1 MADLGVH
8 LRILGSRVRS
18 QLAYPVSFGLDA
30 LGQAIAQANELA
42 VILVVFA
49 QVESLGGFTRDEVL
63 LIYGFAGI
71 SFGLADLAVGQL
83 DELPRWIRT
92 GELDVLLA
100 RPLGLLP
107 QLMTSDLQ
115 LRRLGRAAVGAVVL
129 VVVLVQGEVEPT
141 PLNALLILGTPLIGA
156 TITSAIWV
164 VTCSVSF
171 WVIEG
176 REIANAFTYGSQLT
190 TSYPIT
196 VFGPWLRGLLCF
208 AVPSAFVAYFPALA
222 LLDRPDPLGLPHAL
236 RYASPLVAVA
246 AVLAAALVWR
256 TAVRHYQGA
265 GS

>member
-1 MADLGVH
+1 VADLGVH

-42 VILVVFA
+42 VILIVFA

-83 DELPRWIRT
+83 DDLPRWIRT

-115 LRRLGRAAVGAVVL
+115 LRRLGRAAVGVIVL
-129 VVVLVQGEVEPT
+129 ALVLAQGQVEPT
-141 PLNALLILGTPLIGA
+141 PLNALLVVCTPLIGA

-164 VTCSVSF
+164 ATCSVSF
-171 WVIEG
+171 WVVEG

-190 TSYPIT
+190 TAYPIT
-196 VFGPWLRGLLCF
+196 VFGPWVRRLLCY

-222 LLDRPDPLGLPHAL
+222 LLDRPDPLGLPHFL
-236 RYASPLVAVA
+236 RYSAPLVAVA
-246 AVLAAALVWR
+246 AVLVSALVWR
-256 TAVRHYQGA
+256 AAIRHYQGA